1 MIAAQLLGQ
10 PAKIEPYTIIIMVK
24 GEFQPPPCAIDWPPG
39 SQDQPVAV
47 KKYSIHHCQNLV
59 CFQLVFDT
67 YSMHDNWCN
76 EFQNEGIYDVSMAA
90 FNPLDGWISSNPL
103 TIEVLAP
110 IGPFKI
116 DDFLIVSDNVLVTKA
131 KLSYYTK

>member
-1 MIAAQLLGQ
+1 
-10 PAKIEPYTIIIMVK
+10 
-24 GEFQPPPCAIDWPPG
+24 
-39 SQDQPVAV
+39 
-47 KKYSIHHCQNLV
+47 
-59 CFQLVFDT
+59 
-67 YSMHDNWCN
+67 
-76 EFQNEGIYDVSMAA
+76 MAA